1 MTIDAAVVAFLS
13 GVLGVLITLAAQHL
27 WTDREKKDAKV
38 YLARKLAFEFE
49 GFTIACA
56 EALSDAEPDHPNEY
70 EPGRVGSLPAALTLP
85 EHPAYQW
92 LDGELLERVFMF
104 PQQLSASRRDL
115 AYIWE
120 RADGGDY
127 DDQAQDV
134 ISDFALR
141 AAKIGA
147 DLRTGNGIKPRNWA
161 IDRWDRIAYLEKVR
175 NRRRS

>member
-1 MTIDAAVVAFLS
+1 MI
-13 GVLGVLITLAAQHL
+13 
-27 WTDREKKDAKV
+27 
-38 YLARKLAFEFE
+38 LAR
-49 GFTIACA
+49 
-56 EALSDAEPDHPNEY
+56 
-70 EPGRVGSLPAALTLP
+70 
-85 EHPAYQW
+85 
-92 LDGELLERVFMF
+92 LD
-104 PQQLSASRRDL
+104 
-115 AYIWE
+115 
-120 RADGGDY
+120 